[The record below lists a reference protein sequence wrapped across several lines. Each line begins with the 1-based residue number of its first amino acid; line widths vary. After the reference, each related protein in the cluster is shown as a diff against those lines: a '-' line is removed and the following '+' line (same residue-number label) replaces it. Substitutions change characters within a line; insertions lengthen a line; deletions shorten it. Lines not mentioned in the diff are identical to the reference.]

1 MSRRR
6 TRQSSD
12 EPKGGPDDSEQTT
25 RLVRGL
31 PGRDG
36 THSRPEAPPCLVLA
50 EVATDLPLRSG
61 SALPRQAPNPYQSWP
76 LAGRGRVVK
85 DDLEQAILAVHVRG
99 YDGMCTGCRAWWS
112 RLSPYPCW
120 QVEWATSR
128 QARTITA
135 RFLEGVR

>member
-1 MSRRR
+1 M
-6 TRQSSD
+6 
-12 EPKGGPDDSEQTT
+12 
-25 RLVRGL
+25 
-31 PGRDG
+31 
-36 THSRPEAPPCLVLA
+36 
-50 EVATDLPLRSG
+50 
-61 SALPRQAPNPYQSWP
+61 
-76 LAGRGRVVK
+76 K